1 MQSLPNSHQAL
12 LKNQHLLSGRLALL
26 GVASA
31 HLLPELPVTGLAMS
45 EHAGVFQALGRKG
58 DWQACFGYD
67 DPELTEGE
75 YDSNVVFL
83 PKARAE
89 LEMRLALAQSLAA
102 ENAQL
107 ILIGEKKEGIA
118 GAIKQLKA
126 VAPQAYRA
134 DSARHCQVW
143 CAPAIEPARGFRV
156 QDWLSWNTA
165 ECAGVS
171 VQVAGLPG
179 IFSQDSLDDG
189 TRMLL
194 ETLQEQPVRADRV
207 LEVLGFYES
216 PYPKILDAFDSS
228 DSPSPAEV
236 RLMVFSRGSMDDVLD
251 MLLAAPPSAEEFT
264 ALRHRRDTS
273 ISFFRD
279 LGSRLAAR
287 ASNSEVVA
295 GFLKMAR
302 EYFEPGD
309 ELFSHVTTEQAADIL
324 SLEDLLTCK
333 GRDEVKQ
340 LLTSHEV
347 DLSQFLRFW
356 TRRRSAP
363 LEDLLAVLEA

>member
-1 MQSLPNSHQAL
+1 MQSITGSGLPNSHQAL

-26 GVASA
+26 GVSSA
-31 HLLPELPVTGLAMS
+31 HLLPALPCSGLAMS
-45 EHAGVFQALGRKG
+45 EHAGVFRALERHDG
-58 DWQACFGYD
+58 WQAAFGYD
-67 DPELTEGE
+67 DPVLADNS
-75 YDSNVVFL
+75 YDSIVVFL

-89 LEMRLALAQSLAA
+89 LEMRLALARSLAA

-126 VAPQAYRA
+126 VAPQAYKA

-156 QDWLSWNTA
+156 HDWLSWHTA

-207 LEVLGFYES
+207 LDFACGSGIIGAWLQAWQAGGEGF
-216 PYPKILDAFDSS
+216 IA
-228 DSPSPAEV
+228 
-236 RLMVFSRGSMDDVLD
+236 
-251 MLLAAPPSAEEFT
+251 
-264 ALRHRRDTS
+264 
-273 ISFFRD
+273 
-279 LGSRLAAR
+279 
-287 ASNSEVVA
+287 
-295 GFLKMAR
+295 
-302 EYFEPGD
+302 
-309 ELFSHVTTEQAADIL
+309 
-324 SLEDLLTCK
+324 
-333 GRDEVKQ
+333 
-340 LLTSHEV
+340 
-347 DLSQFLRFW
+347 
-356 TRRRSAP
+356 
-363 LEDLLAVLEA
+363 